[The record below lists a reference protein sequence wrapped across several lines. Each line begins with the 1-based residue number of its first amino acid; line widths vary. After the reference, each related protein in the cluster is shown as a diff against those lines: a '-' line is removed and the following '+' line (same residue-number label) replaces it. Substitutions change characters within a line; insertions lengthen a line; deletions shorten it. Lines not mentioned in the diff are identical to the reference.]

1 MHLPLRRDP
10 RAEGPSPASL
20 RRRPAQVVTLGF
32 LSAIAIGTALL
43 LLPISTTGQ
52 RASFVEALFTATSA
66 ACVTGLVVVD
76 TETFWTPFGQGV
88 ILVLIQI
95 GGFGVMTVASLLGLL
110 LSRRLGLRT
119 RMVAAESTH
128 TVGLGD
134 VKKVMLGALRFTVV
148 AELVL
153 AVVLTVR
160 LMIGYGETFR
170 HAAWSGI
177 FHSLSA
183 FNNAGFSIYGD
194 SLMRFVSDPWICL
207 PICAAVIV
215 GGLGFPVLLELWRL
229 SRTRRGDNRRSA
241 LRDPARWSIHARLT
255 LGTTA
260 VLLTVGTVFFL
271 VVEWANPQTFGPLS
285 VPGKLLAAFTQS
297 VMPRT
302 AGFNSIDTS
311 ELNHGSWFFTDML
324 MFIGGGSAGTA
335 GGVKVGTF
343 AVLAFIIWSELRGDP
358 DVTAFDRRIARATQR
373 QALTVALVGVAAV
386 VVTTLAITV
395 SVSPTVLPLDRV
407 LFEVISAF
415 TTTGLS
421 TGVTADLAGW
431 HQVLL
436 TVLMF
441 LGRLGPIT
449 LGTGL
454 ALRSRHKFYRRPE
467 SAVIIG

>member
-1 MHLPLRRDP
+1 MLTRREP
-10 RAEGPSPASL
+10 RDQGPSPASL

-32 LSAIAIGTALL
+32 LSAITLGTLLL
-43 LLPISTTGQ
+43 LLPVSTTGQ
-52 RASFVEALFTATSA
+52 RASLVEAFFTATSA

-76 TETFWTPFGQGV
+76 TETFWSPFGQAV

-128 TVGLGD
+128 SVGLGD
-134 VKKVMLGALRFTVV
+134 VKKVMLGALRFTVI
-148 AELVL
+148 AEVL
-153 AVVLTVR
+153 LATVLTIR
-160 LMIGYGETFR
+160 LMIGYGESLGQ
-170 HAAWSGI
+170 AAWSGL

-207 PICAAVIV
+207 PVCAAVII
-215 GGLGFPVLLELWRL
+215 GGIGFPVLLELWRL
-229 SRTRRGDNRRSA
+229 SRARHGTAQRRA
-241 LRDPARWSIHARLT
+241 LRNPSRWSIHTRLT

-260 VLLTVGTVFFL
+260 ILLSVGTVFFL

-285 VPGKLLAAFTQS
+285 VPGKMLAAFTQA

-302 AGFNSIDTS
+302 AGFNTVDTS
-311 ELNHGSWFFTDML
+311 ELNHGTWFFTDML

-358 DVTAFDRRIARATQR
+358 DVTAFDRRIARSTQR

-386 VVTTLAITV
+386 VVSTLAITV
-395 SVSPTVLPLDRV
+395 SASPTALPLDRV

-421 TGVTADLAGW
+421 TGITADLAGW

-436 TVLMF
+436 AVLMF

-454 ALRSRHKFYRRPE
+454 ALRSRHKLYRRPE
-467 SAVIIG
+467 SALIIG